1 MNKQAQI
8 KEGKPM
14 QNSRRSFLKQ
24 LGGITGAAIVANS
37 FFDPRLVKTVEAAAA
52 KIAHLP
58 PAAVASDENFWFT
71 VQQAF
76 STTRGIINLNNGG
89 VSPQPKIVQQA
100 MVRYNEFSNEA
111 PAYTMWSEL
120 GPRRETIRS
129 KLGELAGCSSEEI
142 AIVRNTTEALET
154 IIFGLDMNRG
164 DEILT
169 TNQDY
174 PSMMRAWRQREKR
187 DGIVVK
193 TVSIPTPPDDVSQI
207 TQALEKGI
215 TKKTKFI
222 MVSHIIFLTGQ
233 ITPVKEI
240 CDMAHDRGIEVIV
253 DAAHSFAHLDYKIP
267 DLDCDYFGTSLH
279 KWLCAPFGTGM
290 LWVKKEKIENLW
302 PLFAP
307 ENPKSNDIRKFEALG
322 TRSFPIE
329 LAIGE
334 AIHFHNGI
342 GSKRKE
348 ERLRFLK
355 NYWAEKVSKFPKVK
369 MITSLQ
375 SVQSCGLSNFS
386 IEGMEPAKIC
396 DYLFNNHKIFTV
408 PINHEEFKGV
418 RVTPHVYTT
427 LEELDYFVE
436 VVEKIVKKGIAG

>member
-1 MNKQAQI
+1 ML
-8 KEGKPM
+8 
-14 QNSRRSFLKQ
+14 NSRRSFLKN
-24 LGGITGAAIVANS
+24 LGQMTGAAIVASS
-37 FFDPRLVKTVEAAAA
+37 FFDPRLVKKVEAAAT

-58 PAAVASDENFWFT
+58 PLEAATSEDFWFQ

-89 VSPQPKIVQQA
+89 VSPQPKIVQDA
-100 MVRYNEFSNEA
+100 LVRYNEFSNEA
-111 PAYTMWSEL
+111 PAHTMWGIL

-129 KLGELAGCSSEEI
+129 KLAELAGCSSEEV

-164 DEILT
+164 DEVLT

-174 PSMMRAWRQREKR
+174 PNMMRAWRQREKR

-193 TVSIPTPPDDVSQI
+193 TVSLPTPPENLSQI
-207 TQALEKGI
+207 TAALEQAI
-215 TKKTKFI
+215 TKKTKVI

-233 ITPVKEI
+233 ITPVREI
-240 CDMAHDRGIEVIV
+240 CDMAHSHNIEVIV

-267 DLDCDYFGTSLH
+267 DLSCDYFGTSLH
-279 KWLCAPFGTGM
+279 KWLCAPFGTGL
-290 LWVKKEKIENLW
+290 LWIKKEKIEKIW

-307 ENPKSNDIRKFEALG
+307 EDPKSNDIRKFEAMG

-329 LAIGE
+329 LGIGE
-334 AIHFHNGI
+334 AIHFQNGI

-375 SVQSCGLSNFS
+375 PVQSCGLGNFG
-386 IEGMEPAKIC
+386 IEGIEPGKIC
-396 DYLFNNHKIFTV
+396 DYLFNKHKIYTT
-408 PINHEEFKGV
+408 PIVHEEFQGV

-436 VVEKIVKKGIAG
+436 VVEKIAREGISG

>member
-1 MNKQAQI
+1 ML
-8 KEGKPM
+8 
-14 QNSRRSFLKQ
+14 NSRRSFLKQ
-24 LGGITGAAIVANS
+24 LGGITGAALVANS
-37 FFDPRLVKTVEAAAA
+37 FFDPRMVKKVEAAAA

-58 PAAVASDENFWFT
+58 PAEAATEEDFWFQ

-100 MVRYNEFSNEA
+100 FVRYNEFSNEA
-111 PAYTMWSEL
+111 PAQTMWNVL

-129 KLGELAGCSSEEI
+129 RLAQLAGCPAKEI

-154 IIFGLDMNRG
+154 IIFGLDMNQG

-169 TNQDY
+169 TTQDY
-174 PSMMRAWRQREKR
+174 PSMMRAWHQREER
-187 DGIVVK
+187 EGIVVK
-193 TVSIPTPPDDVSQI
+193 TVSIPTPPDNISQI
-207 TQALEKGI
+207 TDALKKGI
-215 TKKTKFI
+215 TKKTKVI

-233 ITPVKEI
+233 ITPVREI

-253 DAAHSFAHLDYKIP
+253 DAAHSFAHLDFNIP
-267 DLDCDYFGTSLH
+267 DLGCDYFGTSLH

-290 LWVKKEKIENLW
+290 LWVKKEKIEKLW

-307 ENPKSNDIRKFEALG
+307 EHPNSNDIRKFEALG
-322 TRSFPIE
+322 TRSFPAE
-329 LAIGE
+329 LGIGE
-334 AIHFHNGI
+334 AINFHNGI

-348 ERLRFLK
+348 ERMRFLK
-355 NYWAEKVSKFPKVK
+355 NYWAEKVSKFPNVK

-375 SVQSCGLSNFS
+375 PVQSCGLGNFS
-386 IEGMEPAKIC
+386 IEGIEPAQIC
-396 DYLFNNHKIFTV
+396 DYLFNKHKIYTI
-408 PINHEEFKGV
+408 PITHDEFKGV

-436 VVEKIVKKGIAG
+436 VVRKITKERIPG